1 MSTFADYVRYY
12 NNADVI
18 GFVEAVEKI
27 IAREINNGL
36 DMFNVSVS
44 LPRLTQ
50 IYLFANLPDD
60 EYFVGFGKEH
70 KHLTKE
76 MRKGISGGPSII
88 YHRHQEKDETLIKGK
103 YLGKRFRCKFSL
115 LVPSS

>member
-1 MSTFADYVRYY
+1 MSMFADYVTYY

-27 IAREINNGL
+27 IAHEINNGL
-36 DMFNVSVS
+36 DIFKVSVS
-44 LPRLTQ
+44 LPGLTQ
-50 IYLFANLPDD
+50 RYLFANLPDD